1 MAVIGIGT
9 DLTSVSRV
17 RRLLEQ
23 HGPRFRARVF
33 TAEECATCEARPD
46 PAPHFA
52 ARFAAKEAALKAMGF
67 GRTGELRWTDAAV
80 VRAAAGAPT
89 LRLGGEL
96 QNRAAAAGVQRV
108 HLSMTHEGDYA
119 LAFVVLE
126 N

>member
-9 DLTSVSRV
+9 DLTSVPRV

-23 HGPRFRARVF
+23 HGPRFKARVF
-33 TAEECATCEARPD
+33 TAEECAACSARPD

-52 ARFAAKEAALKAMGF
+52 ARFAAKEAALKAMGL
-67 GRTGELRWTDAAV
+67 GRTGVLRWTDAEV
-80 VRAAAGAPT
+80 VRGAAGAPA
-89 LRLGGEL
+89 LALAGAL
-96 QNRAAAAGVQRV
+96 QERAAAAGVNRV
-108 HLSMTHEGDYA
+108 HLSLAHEGEFA